1 MMRRDLETSVCG
13 RTGTCWFRLRTPLFF
28 GIHQA
33 RCQQH
38 RTAVRGS
45 PNMASVVTVLACVAI
60 PVVCAC
66 QNKNRVTGPGRP
78 DTAQDVHV
86 RRRVQHFC
94 SGMALTLGYKW
105 AITDAR
111 TGEEGSIVAQE
122 DVFCFVCAVAVGD
135 CQIQQGTMYPRG
147 RRQRQHCDFEI

>member
-1 MMRRDLETSVCG
+1 MRRDFG
-13 RTGTCWFRLRTPLFF
+13 RRVRAGFACAPLFF
-28 GIHQA
+28 GIHHDA
-33 RCQQH
+33 
-38 RTAVRGS
+38 TALHTVRGT
-45 PNMASVVTVLACVAI
+45 PTMASVVTVLACVLI

-135 CQIQQGTMYPRG
+135 CQIQQGTMYP
-147 RRQRQHCDFEI
+147 CKTTATAL